1 MLGRRDK
8 AKGLEAEVQSLE
20 VRRSGV
26 LNRLADAVT
35 RHDAAVA
42 EQRRFLTETDGADA
56 RQARSVA
63 ENSRKAADERAALED
78 AARTL
83 AELIEDAK
91 ARLAAER
98 DRRERDRTAGEI
110 EAGAVRIEEA
120 AARMDEA
127 AAAFD
132 RANIA
137 LVQACRD
144 HAPRDPILG
153 SGPEGNIL
161 AAAGRLAGILPRE
174 NPFEGVA
181 GYERPIGAVPAAAV
195 TVSAMR
201 ANARAIREGAAPNVL
216 PSKPPEP
223 TQPAIFP
230 EVQVVLSRPAFYR
243 TYLGQRID
251 VPAGG
256 LMLPEPIAAQAMN
269 LGVGFGPQSMP
280 GAAIM
285 RILRINPAARIEP
298 DESGSFRGVA
308 FTGALGDGGKG
319 MKPAEPP
326 ADLGALP
333 DMHGVILSE
342 AAQ

>member
-8 AKGLEAEVQSLE
+8 AKGLEAGLQSLE

-26 LNRLADAVT
+26 LNRLADAVA
-35 RHDAAVA
+35 RHDAALA

-56 RQARSVA
+56 RQAKAVA
-63 ENSRKAADERAALED
+63 EASRKAADERAALED
-78 AARTL
+78 AARNL
-83 AELIEDAK
+83 AGLIEDAK

-110 EAGAVRIEEA
+110 EAGAARIEEA
-120 AARMDEA
+120 ATKMDEA

-132 RANIA
+132 RANTA

-174 NPFEGVA
+174 NPFEGVP
-181 GYERPIGAVPAAAV
+181 GLERPIGAVPVAAV
-195 TVSAMR
+195 TVAAMR
-201 ANARAIREGAAPNVL
+201 ANAKAIREGAAPNAL
-216 PSKPPEP
+216 PAKSPEP
-223 TQPAIFP
+223 VQPAVFP
-230 EVQVVLSRPAFYR
+230 EVQVVLSRPAYYR
-243 TYLGQRID
+243 TYLGQRIN

-269 LGVGFGPQSMP
+269 LGVGFGPQSVA

-298 DESGSFRGVA
+298 DGNGSFRGVA
-308 FTGALGDGGKG
+308 PTGVLGDGGKG
-319 MKPAEPP
+319 IEPEAPP

-333 DMHGVILSE
+333 DMDGVIRAE